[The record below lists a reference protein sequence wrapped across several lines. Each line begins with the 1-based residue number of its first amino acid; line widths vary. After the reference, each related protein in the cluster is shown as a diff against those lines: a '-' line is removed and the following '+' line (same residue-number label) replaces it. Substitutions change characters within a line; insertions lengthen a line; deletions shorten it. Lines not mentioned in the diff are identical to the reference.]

1 MKEYFN
7 KNLGFKFYTKID
19 VEELPLSVNSDYR
32 FWICDSNKRI
42 CDYYS
47 KDIILHLAEQR
58 GISEE
63 EMQELLAQELEQE
76 TSFTAF
82 MNSFCTTYEWQTVEN
97 IDCFVSDKEN
107 YQGLTTQEKVE
118 KWYSDDDYSNI
129 FGNYLILLF

>member
-19 VEELPLSVNSDYR
+19 FEELPLSINSDYR

-47 KDIILHLAEQR
+47 KDIIIHLAEQR

-63 EMQELLAQELEQE
+63 EMQELLAQTLAQ
-76 TSFTAF
+76 TNNFITF
-82 MNSFCTTYEWQTVEN
+82 MNSFCTTWTYEKIED
-97 IDCFVSDKEN
+97 IDKLVNDKEN
-107 YQGLTTQEKVE
+107 YQGLTTQEKVK
-118 KWYSDDDYSNI
+118 KWYSEDDYSNI
-129 FGNYLILLF
+129 FGEYLVLLF